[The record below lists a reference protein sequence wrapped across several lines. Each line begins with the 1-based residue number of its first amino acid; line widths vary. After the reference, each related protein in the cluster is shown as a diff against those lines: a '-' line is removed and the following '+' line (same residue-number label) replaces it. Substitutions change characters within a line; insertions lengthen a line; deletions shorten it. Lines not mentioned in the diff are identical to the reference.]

1 MKRQHQGILLP
12 CMMALACAAYGTA
25 WSGSPPSST
34 DGIERIAEEHT
45 LFIGAFNTDCY
56 QDSILG
62 RRIPQG
68 GFILT
73 RIRWGASHSAQGPM
87 HGDGPDSCASRTP
100 LAKRQ
105 RETII
110 TYPAWDIRTASV
122 SFQRLNNDSFADII
136 IHVRATTKGDDGKE
150 QKVRRSL
157 GIFAQRGLDSLA
169 VISLEDIA
177 RFQAVPFFAMDL
189 TIGSEMTK
197 PGRRDLSSRTSYMLE
212 PIVLDLDTISAQP
225 MPALTMPTLAMPA
238 SAGAENGQHTHH
250 IRIYPNPTAQAIRIE
265 AAGLAAGT
273 YHVTVVGVNGIEQM
287 RRDVTIAGNEA
298 SATLDV
304 AQVPS
309 GYYAIRI
316 DTGDGRTVGL
326 YPIIIT
332 R

>member
-1 MKRQHQGILLP
+1 MKRQHQGFLLP
-12 CMMALACAAYGTA
+12 CIMALACSAYGTA
-25 WSGSPPSST
+25 WSGSSPSST
-34 DGIERIAEEHT
+34 EDSERIAEEHT

-62 RRIPQG
+62 KRTPQG
-68 GFILT
+68 GFMLT
-73 RIRWGASHSAQGPM
+73 RIRWGAPHSTQCPM
-87 HGDGPDSCASRTP
+87 HGGELDSCASRTP
-100 LAKRQ
+100 FAKRQ
-105 RETII
+105 RETVI
-110 TYPAWDIRTASV
+110 TYPTWDIRTASV
-122 SFQRLNNDSFADII
+122 SFQRLNNDAFADII

-150 QKVRRSL
+150 QKMRRSL

-169 VISLEDIA
+169 AISLEDIA

-197 PGRRDLSSRTSYMLE
+197 PGRRDLSSRMSYILE
-212 PIVLDLDTISAQP
+212 PVRLDLDTVSVQP
-225 MPALTMPTLAMPA
+225 MPAPPTTALAVT
-238 SAGAENGQHTHH
+238 ENGQHTHH
-250 IRIYPNPTAQAIRIE
+250 VRIYPNPTAQVIRIE
-265 AAGLAAGT
+265 AMGLTAGT

-287 RRDVTIAGNEA
+287 RRDVTITGNET

-304 AQVPS
+304 AQIPS

-316 DTGDGRTVGL
+316 DAGNGQTVGL